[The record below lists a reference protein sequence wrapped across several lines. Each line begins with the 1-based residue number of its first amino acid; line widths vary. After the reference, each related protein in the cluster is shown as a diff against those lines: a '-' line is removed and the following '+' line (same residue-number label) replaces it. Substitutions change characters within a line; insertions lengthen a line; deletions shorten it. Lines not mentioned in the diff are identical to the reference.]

1 MIVEFNRW
9 PKALEQRY
17 RQCGYWIDLPLSD
30 ILTRQSNNGQIAL
43 ICGDRQF
50 SYAELNLLVDSLAA
64 ALQRQG
70 VKRGQTALVQLGNE
84 AEFYIV
90 FFALLRLGVVPVN
103 AIFSHQRSELCAY
116 ADQIN
121 PALLIA
127 DRNHSLFSDDNFID
141 ELRARTPSLCHVVL
155 RGDNDSI
162 LDFETRLVE
171 DADDFIANP
180 TPADEVAFFQL
191 SGGSTGTPKLIPRT
205 HNDYYYS
212 IRASAEICQFNA
224 ETRYLCALPA
234 AHNFPMSSPGALGA
248 FYSGGQVIL
257 ANNPSAD
264 CCFPL
269 IQQHQV
275 NVTAL
280 IPPAVSVW
288 LEAIA
293 LSGNCDALKSLRL
306 LQVGGA
312 RLSESLARRIPKE
325 MECQL
330 QQVFGMAEGLVN
342 YTRLD
347 DDEQHIFTTQG
358 CPTSQDDEVWVAD
371 NDGNPVP
378 PGVAGRLMTQGPY
391 TFRGYYLSPQHNQ
404 QCFDSNGFYCSGD
417 LVIMAPD
424 GYLQVVGREKD
435 QINRGGEKI
444 AAEEIENLLLRH
456 PDVVYAALVAIP
468 DSLMGEKS
476 CAFVVLRKPIK
487 AVVLRRYLREQGI
500 ADYKLPD
507 RFEPVPSLPITPI
520 GKIDKQQLRQL
531 AKQFVQPSLVGER
544 NEHS

>member
-70 VKRGQTALVQLGNE
+70 VKRGQTALIQLGNG

-141 ELRARTPSLCHVVL
+141 ELRACTPSLRHVVL
-155 RGDNDSI
+155 FGDNGSI
-162 LDFETRLVE
+162 LDFETLLAE
-171 DADDFIANP
+171 GADDFIADP

-212 IRASAEICQFNA
+212 IRASVEICQFNA

-293 LSGNCDALKSLRL
+293 LSGNRDALKSLRL

-312 RLSESLARRIPKE
+312 RLSENLARRIPKE

-347 DDEQHIFTTQG
+347 DDERHIFTTQG
-358 CPTSQDDEVWVAD
+358 RPTSQDDEVWVAD

-391 TFRGYYLSPQHNQ
+391 TFRGYYRSPQHNQ

-417 LVIMAPD
+417 LVIIAPD

-456 PDVVYAALVAIP
+456 PDVIYAALVAIP

-507 RFEPVPSLPITPI
+507 RFEPIPSLPITPV

-544 NEHS
+544 NEYS